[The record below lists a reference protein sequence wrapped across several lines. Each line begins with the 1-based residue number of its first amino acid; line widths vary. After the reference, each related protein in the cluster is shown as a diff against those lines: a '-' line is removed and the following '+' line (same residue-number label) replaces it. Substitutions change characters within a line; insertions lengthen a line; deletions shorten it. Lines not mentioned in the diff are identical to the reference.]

1 MNISEFERTKPRKTM
16 KLINDT
22 ISDYKRQRSKLDVLM
37 DQQDA
42 ILHTEYTEFINR
54 LQKIKESFESGK

>member
-1 MNISEFERTKPRKTM
+1 MNITEFERTKPRETM

-22 ISDYKRQRSKLDVLM
+22 ILTYKHQRSKLDVLM

-42 ILHTEYTEFINR
+42 ILHIEYTEFLNR